1 MSPAV
6 GAEMPRPRIVD
17 VDKIVGAAL
26 DIADEEG
33 LSAVSMRTVSE
44 RLGVV
49 PMALY
54 RHIDN
59 KEDLLNRMADSVLS
73 MLPEMARDLD
83 WRAGLVELFVALR
96 DLMVQHHGMAELML
110 QRTTGAPTMLR
121 AAETAL
127 LAMEADGVSAH
138 QAVTTLA
145 MLQWSTLGAALH
157 GTARAARE
165 ANELPPAIASIDAAT
180 YPAISRAES
189 EFSEGSRR
197 DQFRDGLEGL
207 LNSVGACVRPA

>member
-1 MSPAV
+1 
-6 GAEMPRPRIVD
+6 MPRPRIVD
-17 VDKIVGAAL
+17 VDKIVSAAL
-26 DIADEEG
+26 DIADEDG
-33 LSAVSMRTVSE
+33 LSAVSMRSVSE
-44 RLGVV
+44 RLSVV

-59 KEDLLNRMADSVLS
+59 KEDLLARMADSVLS
-73 MLPEMARDLD
+73 MLPEMQRDLG

-96 DLMVQHHGMAELML
+96 DLMIQHHGIAELML

-127 LAMEADGVSAH
+127 QAMEADGISAH

-157 GTARAARE
+157 GAARAARE
-165 ANELPPAIASIDAAT
+165 ASELPPAIAAIDHEV

-189 EFSEGSRR
+189 EFPEGSRR
-197 DQFRDGLEGL
+197 DQFRDGLEQL
-207 LNSVGACVRPA
+207 LSSVCTFAKPV